1 MPPDFGSFAP
11 GAHGEQVL
19 GLYGLRRTRST
30 PAAVLFQRLLLQQPA
45 ASVRALLRSLGP
57 ALHATRTAYI
67 FYLKE
72 FTHKFGLDLP
82 EWAKIGLQNALEIRQ
97 NEKSHSNERGEAR

>member
-72 FTHKFGLDLP
+72 FTHKFGLDFDLP
-82 EWAKIGLQNALEIRQ
+82 AR
-97 NEKSHSNERGEAR
+97 NERTIYR